1 MQPASTNITLLLKR
15 YSNGDQDALA
25 ELIPLIY
32 DRLRRLASS
41 YLQSERSDHTLQT
54 TALVH
59 EAYLRLVDQKQVDWN
74 NRNHFFAVAAQ
85 MMRRILVDHA
95 RKHHAFKRGGS
106 FTRISLDEAA
116 VFSREQPQE
125 LIAVDALLT
134 RLTSLD
140 PEGSRIVELR
150 FFAGLSLEETA
161 EVMGLSIARV
171 RRDWSVTKAWFTR
184 ELGKVSNEELGEPG
198 AQRGSEGS

>member
-1 MQPASTNITLLLKR
+1 MEPASTNVTSLLKR
-15 YSNGDQDALA
+15 YSNGDPDALA
-25 ELIPLIY
+25 ELIPQIY

-116 VFSREQPQE
+116 VVCREQPQE
-125 LIAVDALLT
+125 LIAVDELLT
-134 RLTSLD
+134 RLASLD
-140 PEGSRIVELR
+140 PQGSRLVELR

-161 EVMGLSIARV
+161 EVMGLSTAKV
-171 RRDWSVTKAWFTR
+171 RREWSIAKAWFTR
-184 ELGKVSNEELGEPG
+184 ELGRLNNKGIRRAGV
-198 AQRGSEGS
+198 